1 MTNNERLQSVL
12 NCLNAAYLADPQAV
26 SALMCNFVPCN
37 KKMVLHPHVIVQEN
51 VGLCGMDTVGTL
63 GMINGV
69 LTAAGL
75 PRVTIK
81 WSDKKNLDNRYTFQG
96 FVKAGDSAQPPEH
109 QTRARTKKSTR

>member
-1 MTNNERLQSVL
+1 MTNNDRLQSVL
-12 NCLNAAYLADPQAV
+12 DCLNTAYSADPRAI
-26 SALMCNFVPCN
+26 STLMCNLTSCN
-37 KKMVLHPHVIVQEN
+37 KKLVDHPHIVVQSN
-51 VGLCGMDTVGTL
+51 VGLCSMDAVSTL